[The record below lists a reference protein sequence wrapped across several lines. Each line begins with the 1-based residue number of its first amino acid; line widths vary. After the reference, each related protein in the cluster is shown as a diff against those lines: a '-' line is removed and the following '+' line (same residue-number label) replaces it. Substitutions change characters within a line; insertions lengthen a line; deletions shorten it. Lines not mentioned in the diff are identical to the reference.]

1 MLVSIYKSDRDWTF
15 ENVKGSEAIR
25 VKVPAGSELL
35 RTKLFGLELFVPS
48 PADRRVRMGY
58 SPELVL
64 AETRR
69 PTGRFKAIHARGT
82 VTVSRHSK

>member
-35 RTKLFGLELFVPS
+35 HTNGLGLELFVPV
-48 PADRRVRMGY
+48 AGDKLVRFGWTARLVWAEMTR
-58 SPELVL
+58 PE
-64 AETRR
+64 
-69 PTGRFKAIHARGT
+69 GKFKAVNTRKRVTAR
-82 VTVSRHSK
+82 